1 MKGGRLAPWL
11 LAGVAMIAFFTNLG
25 GTRLWDRDEPRNAG
39 CAVEMLQANDWVT
52 PRFNDQVRSHKPV
65 LLYWLMMTSYS
76 VLGVSEFA
84 ARFWSAALSVGVVLL
99 TYDMGRRLLNPQAA
113 FWGALALAT
122 SLMFTMAARIATPDA
137 LLIFTVA
144 LTMWIYVWSVGDWSR
159 SDSTYYPETWQKQ
172 ALLYGAMGLAM
183 LAKGPIG
190 LVLPTAIIGMFL
202 LIQRLPA
209 DESTGWRRWLAPL
222 RPFAPDHF
230 LKTCWF
236 MRPGLALLAALAVAL
251 PWYLWVAAREFEWI
265 RGFFLEH
272 NVGRATSAM
281 EGHQGPAIFYVVA
294 VCIGFF
300 PWSIFFL
307 QAILDCVVQIRQRT
321 KAMPGLIFLA
331 CWCGV
336 WITLFT
342 IAKTKLPS
350 YVTPCYPA
358 LALLVGAALARFVSG
373 ESPVSRYWNLA
384 GFGISIV
391 VGLGLLI
398 GAPLAIDLFIPGEAI
413 LAIVGLAPLV
423 GGVAAIYLCFRQ
435 KQRGAGLAV
444 YGGASL
450 AFVLLVFAFA
460 AQRVDRHQMNQAVIT
475 ILEESDDELFAYNTL
490 EPSWIFYSGRSIQE
504 INGDEATLQQEIAAS
519 ESPLIVTTRGNYDR
533 LSTATQ
539 NQMTVVESVPYFLR
553 KEELIVLAPADSSLA
568 KTAVLRNSTSR

>member
-11 LAGVAMIAFFTNLG
+11 LAGVAAIAFFTNLG

-39 CAVEMLQANDWVT
+39 CAVEMLAADDWVT
-52 PRFNDQVRSHKPV
+52 PRFNDEVRSHKPV
-65 LLYWLMMTSYS
+65 LLYWLMMSAYS
-76 VLGVSEFA
+76 AFGVSEFS

-113 FWGALALAT
+113 FWGALALST

-137 LLIFTVA
+137 LLIFTVT
-144 LTMWIYVWSVGDWSR
+144 LTMWIFVWGVGDWSR
-159 SDSTYYPETWQKQ
+159 SDSKYYPETWQKL

-222 RPFAPDHF
+222 RPFAPLHF

-236 MRPGLALLAALAVAL
+236 MRPGLALIASLAVAL
-251 PWYLWVAAREFEWI
+251 PWYLWVAFREFAWI

-272 NVGRATSAM
+272 NVGRATAAM
-281 EGHQGPAIFYVVA
+281 EGHQGPVIFYVVA

-307 QAILDCVVQIRQRT
+307 QSLLDFVAQIRQRA
-321 KAMPGLIFLA
+321 KEMPGLIFLA

-358 LALLVGAALARFVSG
+358 IALLVGAALARVVSG
-373 ESPVSRYWNLA
+373 ETSVSRYWNLA
-384 GFGISIV
+384 GFSISIV
-391 VGLGLLI
+391 VGLGFLI
-398 GAPLAIDLFIPGEAI
+398 GVPLAMDQVIPGETI
-413 LAIVGLAPLV
+413 LAIVGIAPLV
-423 GGVAAIYLCFRQ
+423 GGLAAIYFFFGQ
-435 KQRGAGLAV
+435 SKPGAGLAV

-460 AQRVDRHQMNQAVIT
+460 AQRVDRHQMNQAVIA

-490 EPSWIFYSGRSIQE
+490 EPSWIFYSGRSIRE
-504 INGDEATLQQEIAAS
+504 INGDEATLQETIADS
-519 ESPLIVTTRGNYDR
+519 DSPLVVTTRGNYDR
-533 LSTATQ
+533 LSSETQ
-539 NQMTVVESVPYFLR
+539 RKLTVVESVPYFLR
-553 KEELIVLAPADSSLA
+553 KEELILLAPQDSSLA
-568 KTAVLRNSTSR
+568 KTALLRNSTSR